1 MTRNEK
7 TTRSVDPTWIS
18 DREDEGEGTRM
29 TKRNAWI
36 RGGALAALCALA
48 IGCAGTEAFRQGQDA
63 EELGRWDVAVAKYA
77 RAREQDPRQM
87 RYRMAFDRARRKA
100 SQDHFE
106 KGKMYLSSG
115 RPDLAQIELEQTVA
129 LDPENDYAALEL
141 SHARE
146 QVARLEEQRKQ
157 PSKMERL
164 ESQARDAHAV
174 MPILQPS
181 SRRPIS
187 LNFPQPRPIKQI
199 YQALGQA
206 AGINVIFDPALKDD
220 TATIVIANVPFQ
232 NALET
237 LIRQENHF
245 YKVVDAHTILIAQD
259 TPANRKT
266 YEDLVI
272 RTFYLSNGDVTETAN
287 AIRALL
293 GTVHVSINKQENA
306 ITIRDTADKV
316 SIAQNI
322 IDQNDKEKAEVVVD
336 VELLQMDLN
345 KNSEIGFTYPQ
356 TISATLLAPG
366 SVTDP
371 TDATKKVNII
381 TLDSLKKLALNQ
393 YGFTVPNFAVN
404 LIKSAGNAQVLAKP
418 EMRISEGEKAQLVI
432 GDRVPIPTTT
442 FNTQNSLGT
451 TGAIVPITSFQYQD
465 VGIKIEMEPRVHHNK
480 EVTLKLT
487 VEVSNLGTP
496 VTFGGQTQPTI
507 STRTISSTIRLKDG
521 ETNFLAGLIRK
532 DTSHNSQDVPFL
544 AEIPLLGSL
553 FSDKTNKETSTDLV
567 MTITPHIIRVPDINE
582 RDLMPI
588 FVGTENNVSYQ
599 GAPRVES
606 VNDNRSPFEVEQNR
620 RRNQQRAVPPTNAPA
635 PQQPGINLTPPAFPS
650 NPFSNPNPFN
660 NPPATPPPP
669 PPQSRNGL
677 GPGGEA
683 PAAVAS
689 VNPAT
694 STATDPVSGDPAS
707 TAASSTA
714 PMEAPATIVAGA
726 QFSFDPPALALS
738 TGQDQ
743 MVLLYASGA
752 DELAPS
758 KLAVDFDPA
767 VLEVTKVEPLTGGSV
782 EPVSANRIAFTLPSS
797 GGGISGPR
805 AVARLTVHGV
815 AAGSASLSLDATAMT
830 LSTGGPAIVSTSSAA
845 VEVK

>member
-1 MTRNEK
+1 MTNK
-7 TTRSVDPTWIS
+7 HQ
-18 DREDEGEGTRM
+18 
-29 TKRNAWI
+29 WI
-36 RGGALAALCALA
+36 RGGLLAVLAALAF
-48 IGCAGTEAFRQGQDA
+48 GCAGERAFREGRDA

-77 RAREQDPRQM
+77 SAREQDPRQM

-106 KGKMYLSSG
+106 KGKMYMNSG

-141 SHARE
+141 SRARE
-146 QVARLEEQRKQ
+146 QVARLEEQKKQ
-157 PSKMERL
+157 PTKMQRL
-164 ESQARDAHAV
+164 ETEAKNARAI

-181 SRRPIS
+181 SKRPIS
-187 LNFPQPRPIKQI
+187 LNFPQARPIKQI

-220 TATIVIANVPFQ
+220 SATIVIANVPFQ

-322 IDQNDKEKAEVVVD
+322 IDQNDKEKSEVVVD
-336 VELLQMDLN
+336 VELLQMNLSKDIHLGINYPTSFSANLLN
-345 KNSEIGFTYPQ
+345 PST
-356 TISATLLAPG
+356 A
-366 SVTDP
+366 P
-371 TDATKKVNII
+371 TDTTGSTDRTGTTATPTTVNVI
-381 TLDSLKKLALNQ
+381 TLEALKKLSLNQ
-393 YGFTVPNFAVN
+393 YGFTVPNFTIN
-404 LIKSAGNAQVLAKP
+404 LLKSATDAQVLAKP
-418 EMRISEGEKAQLVI
+418 ELRISEGEKAQLVI

-442 FNTQNSLGT
+442 FNTQTAIGG
-451 TGAIVPITSFQYQD
+451 TGAVVPITSFQYQD

-487 VEVSNLGTP
+487 VEVSNLNGSVPGSQGTS
-496 VTFGGQTQPTI
+496 QPII

-521 ETNFLAGLIRK
+521 ETNFLAGLIRRDK
-532 DTSHNSQDVPFL
+532 QNGTTGAPFL
-544 AEIPLLGSL
+544 SDLPIVGRL
-553 FSDKTNKETSTDLV
+553 FSDKTHDEQSTDLV
-567 MTITPHIIRVPDINE
+567 MTITPHIIRVPDVNE
-582 RDLMPI
+582 QDLLPI
-588 FVGTENNVSYQ
+588 YVGTENNVSYQ

-606 VNDNRSPFEVEQNR
+606 INDNRSPFETEQGR
-620 RRNQQRAVPPTNAPA
+620 RRQQQRPVPPTNAPK

-650 NPFSNPNPFN
+650 SPFSNPSPFTT
-660 NPPATPPPP
+660 PPAATPPPP
-669 PPQSRNGL
+669 PPQSQNGL
-677 GPGGEA
+677 T
-683 PAAVAS
+683 PAGDGTAATAAA
-689 VNPAT
+689 NP
-694 STATDPVSGDPAS
+694 TATTDS
-707 TAASSTA
+707 AAADAA
-714 PMEAPATIVAGA
+714 PTIVAGT
-726 QFSFDPPALALS
+726 QFTFDPPALSLLPGEEQ
-738 TGQDQ
+738 T
-743 MVLLYASGA
+743 VLLYASGA
-752 DELAPS
+752 EGLAAS

-767 VLEVTKVEPLTGGSV
+767 VLQVSKIEPLNGGSV
-782 EPVSANRIAFTLPSS
+782 EPVSPSRMAFTVPT
-797 GGGISGPR
+797 GNGGISGSRPI
-805 AVARLTVHGV
+805 ARLTVKGV
-815 AAGSASLSLDATAMT
+815 AAGTAALAIDATAMT
-830 LSTGGPAIVSTSSAA
+830 LSSGGPAIVSSSPAQ
-845 VEVK
+845 VEVR